1 MNSFKQVITKRR
13 SIRNFSK
20 MEISKD
26 IIVKI
31 IRASM
36 QAPSA
41 KNQQPWEFLVVRNKE
56 KLNKCSEVLSNCS
69 MVKDCDC
76 VIVYLTDKRDLKAPD
91 KYPQDLSAAI
101 ENALLKATSLKIGSC
116 WCGIYPNEDRMN
128 KVREVFEIDKDYL
141 EPFAVVAFGY
151 PRNPRDLKYYNRYKE
166 EKIHFEVL

>member
-1 MNSFKQVITKRR
+1 MRSFKQIISKRR

-20 MEISKD
+20 LEISEENV
-26 IIVKI
+26 IKI
-31 IRASM
+31 IKASM

-69 MVKDCDC
+69 MVKDCNF
-76 VIVYLTDKRDLKAPD
+76 VIIYMTDKRDLQAPD

-101 ENALLKATSLKIGSC
+101 ENGLLKATSLLIGSC
-116 WCGIYPNEDRMN
+116 WCGIYPNEDRMD
-128 KVREVFEIDKDYL
+128 KVREVFGIDRDYL

-151 PRNPRDLKYYNRYKE
+151 PRYPRDLKYYDRYKE
-166 EKIHFEVL
+166 EKVHFEVL